1 MARRQD
7 GAQQAGSP
15 PPSRTE
21 GSDPLLTVE
30 HLTVGYGNVAAVR
43 GLDLEV
49 RRGEIVALF
58 GANGAGKS
66 TTLMAIAGVL
76 KPMSGTINW
85 KGQRARGPLHRRAK
99 QGIAYMPEQRSVIS
113 GLSTRDNLRLGLG
126 PAATALELF
135 PELRPLLGRRGGLL
149 SGGEQQI
156 LGLARALACQ
166 PSLLLIDELSLG
178 LAPRVVSRALSA
190 LRRVA
195 TEQRHRR
202 PAGRA
207 ARAAGARGLRPRLR
221 VAPRRTGAQRH
232 LQRSAWP
239 VVRDRRSLPGAR
251 RSRPPR
257 KRVTNPAEQAS

>member
-7 GAQQAGSP
+7 NALQVGSL
-15 PPSRTE
+15 PPSSAE
-21 GSDPLLTVE
+21 GSGPLLTVE

-76 KPMSGTINW
+76 KLMSGTINW

-126 PAATALELF
+126 PTATALELF

-195 TEQRHRR
+195 TEQGIAVLLVEQHVRR
-202 PAGRA
+202 ALAVCDRAYVLRRGELVLSGTSSDLRGRLSEIEGHYL
-207 ARAAGARGLRPRLR
+207 ARTVPTAEEA
-221 VAPRRTGAQRH
+221 
-232 LQRSAWP
+232 SE
-239 VVRDRRSLPGAR
+239 
-251 RSRPPR
+251 
-257 KRVTNPAEQAS
+257 NPAEQAS